1 MNSELLNQSNGSD
14 AFGPYV
20 GEADPV
26 SLVEVV
32 VPPGWR
38 VRVVEGGEF
47 RVRLSPI
54 QAESEDDT
62 DSVNVSPNQSRGG
75 GPG

>member
-1 MNSELLNQSNGSD
+1 MNSELSRSEID
-14 AFGPYV
+14 DDPFGPYAP
-20 GEADPV
+20 EAESV
-26 SLVEVV
+26 SLVEVT

-47 RVRLSPI
+47 QVRVSPI
-54 QAESEDDT
+54 EAESEDGA

-75 GPG
+75 SG